1 MEFTD
6 QLHRKIEIPK
16 HSRRVISLVPSQTE
30 LLFDLGL
37 EENIAGI
44 TKFCVHPEGLR
55 KRKKVVGGT
64 KTVHIEKIRALEPDL
79 ILCNKEENTK
89 EMVSE
94 LEKLAPVHV
103 SDIVSLEDAFK
114 LMQQYG
120 QIFGKRSPV
129 KDMISE
135 IQEKKKKVEAKT
147 LKTATKRVAYF
158 IWKDPLMV
166 AGKETFINELLKLN
180 RFENVFTGR
189 YPETN
194 LEELQNLNLDLILLS
209 SEPFPFKA
217 KHKEIFENIDAE
229 VILVDGEFFSW
240 YGSRLTKAMDYFLRL
255 QDHASISR

>member
-1 MEFTD
+1 
-6 QLHRKIEIPK
+6 
-16 HSRRVISLVPSQTE
+16 
-30 LLFDLGL
+30 
-37 EENIAGI
+37 
-44 TKFCVHPEGLR
+44 
-55 KRKKVVGGT
+55 
-64 KTVHIEKIRALEPDL
+64 
-79 ILCNKEENTK
+79 
-89 EMVSE
+89 MVSE

-103 SDIVSLEDAFK
+103 SDIVRLEDAFK

-120 QIFGKRSPV
+120 EIFEKEFFV
-129 KDMISE
+129 KEMISE
-135 IQEKKKKVEAKT
+135 IQEKKKKVETKT
-147 LKTATKRVAYF
+147 SKKATKRVAYF

-217 KHKEIFENIDAE
+217 KHKEIFKNIDVE